1 MVTRLPDPRLIVS
14 SMSGGNTTSEDY
26 AQSSPGSAAIQPQ
39 AQAFELLDLADVAI
53 PAGKDAVIPN
63 QPGRSGSG
71 RFTAAEPA
79 EGGGWHIVEG
89 LSR

>member
-1 MVTRLPDPRLIVS
+1 MESLSSPRLIVS
-14 SMSGGNTTSEDY
+14 SMSGGNTSSEDY
-26 AQSSPGSAAIQPQ
+26 AMSAPGSATIQPQ

-53 PAGKDAVIPN
+53 PAGRDPVIPN
-63 QPGRSGSG
+63 QPGRAGSG

-79 EGGGWHIVEG
+79 ETGGWTQVKG